1 MLNKNQRNIELALSN
16 VPKPY
21 DCDIGVLLTSLQE
34 KGFITNNSIVTDLG
48 MEAMKPYKVDNAII
62 MAAGMSTRFAPL
74 SYEKPKALLRVKG
87 ELLIEREIEQLLE
100 AGMELMT
107 YYFMDI

>member
-21 DCDIGVLLTSLQE
+21 DYDIGVLLTSLQE

-107 YYFMDI
+107 YYIMDI